1 MYVLLRHLQHARS
14 EIALPAAGRRGSLAL
29 RHVDA
34 GSCNGCEHELAAT
47 ANPYYDLQRHG
58 LNIVASPRHADV
70 LLVTGPITTRMAD
83 PLRRAYEAMPE
94 PRLVAALGDCAI
106 GCPIGN
112 AVLADPAQLARPLEE
127 ILRVDLRIPGCPP
140 NPRQIADALLGLMRD
155 IKEHPTLPRASS
167 QNSNTPPADAAGLQI
182 DTEGAKHA

>member
-1 MYVLLRHLQHARS
+1 MLLRHLQQVRR
-14 EIALPAAGRRGSLAL
+14 EIALPAGRRGSLAL

-94 PRLVAALGDCAI
+94 PRLVAALGDCAV
-106 GCPIGN
+106 GCAVGHAAGCTAGPAAGCTVGH
-112 AVLADPAQLARPLEE
+112 AVLADPAQLAGPLEE
-127 ILRVDLRIPGCPP
+127 ILPVDLRIPGCPP
-140 NPRQIADALLGLMRD
+140 NPSQIAEALLGLMH
-155 IKEHPTLPRASS
+155 ETAQHPTARRARNSS
-167 QNSNTPPADAAGLQI
+167 SR
-182 DTEGAKHA
+182 DTHT

>member
-1 MYVLLRHLQHARS
+1 MFVLLRHLQRVRR
-14 EIALPAAGRRGSLAL
+14 EIALPAPSRLGSLAL

-70 LLVTGPITTRMAD
+70 LLVTGPITTRMAG

-106 GCPIGN
+106 SC
-112 AVLADPAQLARPLEE
+112 AVLADPSRLAEPLEQ
-127 ILRVDLRIPGCPP
+127 ILPVDLRIDGCPP
-140 NPRQIADALLGLMRD
+140 NPHQIADALL
-155 IKEHPTLPRASS
+155 TLALRAS
-167 QNSNTPPADAAGLQI
+167 DI
-182 DTEGAKHA
+182 